1 MTISPVGLY
10 MKKEGKGQR
19 VEKLS
24 DIIAAIKNQPPV
36 GAPDKLVDQ
45 VMARLEVAEQSIG
58 FKIRRFLFRP
68 QEMSSD
74 AASIFSGRIT
84 SYQQCV
90 FLLFMVG
97 FFYLVAGVVTLWGLH
112 NVMSDGQIN
121 SWLKIQPFITVL
133 SAVLMIFAGVM
144 VMLKPRMIILAK
156 YGIIVH
162 TVFMFLN
169 ALVIGCM
176 IVIPITSLVLLAFLG
191 SAIVTGILLIS
202 SIHYYIKSG
211 FLKTGRYFA

>member
-1 MTISPVGLY
+1 M
-10 MKKEGKGQR
+10 
-19 VEKLS
+19 EKFS
-24 DIIAAIKNQPPV
+24 EIIAAIKNQPSVSP
-36 GAPDKLVDQ
+36 PDKLVDQ
-45 VMARLEVAEQSIG
+45 VMARLEAAEQSAG

-68 QEMSSD
+68 QQMSSD

-112 NVMSDGQIN
+112 DVMSDGQIN

-133 SAVLMIFAGVM
+133 SAALMISAAVM
-144 VMLKPRMIILAK
+144 VMLKPRMIIFAK

-162 TVFMFLN
+162 TVLMVLN
-169 ALVIGCM
+169 ALVIEFM
-176 IVIPITSLVLLAFLG
+176 IVIPITSLILLAFTG

-202 SIHYYIKSG
+202 SIHNYIKSG
-211 FLKTGRYFA
+211 LLTTGRHFA